1 MRYKQIDFLK
11 VSEVETEIDTLI
23 EIIGDRM
30 PTDEET
36 KYITD
41 LMGIAK
47 ALGTKR
53 SWQLATPPPR
63 GCGAAQGADYSISNY
78 DCQAF
83 LPSFLEKVFYF
94 FWACRLQNVGGVCQT
109 LGIERGK

>member
-53 SWQLATPPPR
+53 SW
-63 GCGAAQGADYSISNY
+63 
-78 DCQAF
+78 
-83 LPSFLEKVFYF
+83 
-94 FWACRLQNVGGVCQT
+94 
-109 LGIERGK
+109 